1 MHLHILKDK
10 CDVPKLTRILNTLGE
25 NDSGLLRDNAT
36 FLLCHPQS
44 TVLLAQHF
52 KVAPLYVLQED
63 VISRGI
69 ELEVSN
75 IEFVE
80 IINYARFVE
89 LTLQYQKSISW

>member
-10 CDVPKLTRILNTLGE
+10 CDVPKLTHILSTLGE
-25 NDSGLLRDNAT
+25 NDGGLLRDNAT

-44 TVLLAQHF
+44 ATLLSQHF

-63 VISRGI
+63 VTSRGI
-69 ELEVSN
+69 ELKVSN
-75 IEFVE
+75 VEFVE
-80 IINYARFVE
+80 AIHYAHFVE